1 LQPLAGVSL
10 LRQTCW
16 YPGAGIFDP
25 ARRVLYSVGSNGLTD
40 GTQEAP
46 MTATQLAPRRT
57 TRKASTRAVKEL
69 LLELAYQ
76 LHTTKVLKPRR
87 RTAGATARA

>member
-1 LQPLAGVSL
+1 
-10 LRQTCW
+10 
-16 YPGAGIFDP
+16 
-25 ARRVLYSVGSNGLTD
+25 
-40 GTQEAP
+40 